1 MTHIQT
7 HQRGEV
13 LPKIIKSYNATYHR
27 TNNRAP
33 NQVKTSNG
41 PYIWLDAYD
50 SVPKNVNPK
59 PKLTKTIH
67 IKFKIG
73 DSVRI
78 SHVRKPFDRDYDV
91 HRTDE
96 HYIVKSRLIK
106 QTIAIYELQD
116 INGEDVEGT
125 FYEGE
130 LQKVTITDG
139 TINAFTMAQFTRKE
153 YM

>member
-1 MTHIQT
+1 MVGCL
-7 HQRGEV
+7 R
-13 LPKIIKSYNATYHR
+13 LSF
-27 TNNRAP
+27 
-33 NQVKTSNG
+33 
-41 PYIWLDAYD
+41 
-50 SVPKNVNPK
+50 KNVNPK

-67 IKFKIG
+67 FKFKIG

-91 HRTDE
+91 QWTGE
-96 HYIVKSRLIK
+96 HFIVKSRLIK
-106 QTIAIYELQD
+106 RTIPIYELQD

-153 YM
+153 YMYFQAFLLYLPREYFILN

>member
-1 MTHIQT
+1 MVGCL
-7 HQRGEV
+7 R
-13 LPKIIKSYNATYHR
+13 LSF
-27 TNNRAP
+27 
-33 NQVKTSNG
+33 
-41 PYIWLDAYD
+41 
-50 SVPKNVNPK
+50 KNVNPK

-67 IKFKIG
+67 FKFKIG

-91 HRTDE
+91 HRTGE